1 MLDKNY
7 QLYLKHEEVMADE
20 RTKRQELAD
29 SFNKKM
35 EELQDR
41 IKDQQNLR

>member
-20 RTKRQELAD
+20 RAKRQELAD

-35 EELQDR
+35 EEL
-41 IKDQQNLR
+41 